1 MQAKPQLKTLSDY
14 ISATEFP
21 YPERLFHLFVG
32 GSELHGAKLGGTD
45 DQDIYGLFLEPVE
58 RSIGIDAPYE
68 HFVWST
74 AGNDRRNTA
83 DDVDVTLY
91 TLRKWA
97 KLAAKGNPTCLHF
110 LFARNES
117 ETPLRPLWE
126 TIHANRAKFLA
137 RTHIQQFIGFVDAQL
152 GRLTGERGRGKK
164 GQRPEL
170 ESKFG
175 YDTKAGMH
183 SIRLLYEAIELM
195 RTGNISFPRP
205 EKELLIRIRQGAWS
219 LDKLIS
225 EATLLISQA
234 KSEATNS
241 PLPETVD
248 GAFLSK
254 LVSDIYL
261 QVWTGKMQ

>member
-1 MQAKPQLKTLSDY
+1 MPQLKSLNEY
-14 ISATEFP
+14 IAATDFP
-21 YPERLFHLFVG
+21 YSARLFHLFVG

-45 DQDIYGLFLEPVE
+45 DQDIYGLFFEPVE
-58 RSIGIDAPYE
+58 RSIGIDVPYE

-91 TLRKWA
+91 SLRKWA

-110 LFARNES
+110 LFARNVS

-126 TIHANRAKFLA
+126 TIYSNRERFLA

-152 GRLTGERGRGKK
+152 GRLSGERGRGKK

-170 ESKFG
+170 ESEFG

-183 SIRLLYEAIELM
+183 SIRLLHEAIELM
-195 RTGNISFPRP
+195 RTGKISFPRP
-205 EKELLIRIRQGAWS
+205 EKELLVRIRRGAWS

-225 EATLLISQA
+225 EATSLIEQA
-234 KSEATNS
+234 KKEATNS

-248 GAFLSK
+248 LQFLSK
-254 LVSDIYL
+254 LISEIYL
-261 QVWTGKMQ
+261 KVWTGKMQ